1 MKQTARKTLG
11 EIADFFAADI
21 IWQHGDLEK
30 SKPVFN
36 LERQASKAFDGCI
49 FIALPGAKYHANHF
63 LDDAWQ
69 VGACWMIT
77 DQMPTE
83 FRPGLGV
90 WLVPN
95 LAARLA
101 DFANWFYD
109 YPSAKLNLIGV
120 TGTNG
125 KTTTSF
131 LMAQMLHGLDQ
142 RVALMGTLGA
152 GIYPHLHATG
162 HTTPDLLTIQ
172 AWLADAVAQGCQFA
186 VMEVSSHAVVQA
198 RIAGLQFRVKALT
211 QVTEDH
217 LDFHG
222 SIQAYHQA
230 KQDFFYKYP
239 ALQLP
244 NETWVLNQADA
255 IGQALLSPLSAL
267 NRASYSAHPV
277 TLGSQSN
284 AHLQLLNQ
292 QLSHEGFLLNLSWQG
307 QAWSVKTALLG
318 DYNLENLC
326 CCITIALVMGFSSE
340 DITRVVPQLVA
351 PSGRLE
357 RVACQKPLN
366 VVVDFAHTTDALRQV
381 LLSLNKQR
389 LAIDKTAA
397 LWVVFGCGGE
407 RDKTKRPAMTSVAYQ
422 LADHLILTSDNPR
435 SEQIDAIFNDMLAGL
450 PSAYD
455 QLKIMIQPN
464 RQLAIEAALAGAKEG
479 DWVLIAG
486 KGHETTQEIN
496 GIYFAFSDQQV
507 IKDWRP

>member
-1 MKQTARKTLG
+1 
-11 EIADFFAADI
+11 
-21 IWQHGDLEK
+21 
-30 SKPVFN
+30 
-36 LERQASKAFDGCI
+36 
-49 FIALPGAKYHANHF
+49 
-63 LDDAWQ
+63 
-69 VGACWMIT
+69 
-77 DQMPTE
+77 
-83 FRPGLGV
+83 
-90 WLVPN
+90 VPN

-101 DFANWFYD
+101 DLANWFYD
-109 YPSAKLNLIGV
+109 FPSTKLNLIGI

-125 KTTTSF
+125 KTTTSS
-131 LMAQMLHGLDQ
+131 LMAQMLHSLDQ

-222 SIQAYHQA
+222 SLQAYHQA
-230 KQDFFYKYP
+230 KQDFFYHYP
-239 ALQLP
+239 ADQLAT
-244 NETWVLNQADA
+244 ETWILNQVDA
-255 IGQALLSPLSAL
+255 IGQTLLSAPLACGSTAKSASHSGL
-267 NRASYSAHPV
+267 KRVSYSAHPKK
-277 TLGSQSN
+277 SDAQSN
-284 AHLQLLNQ
+284 ADLQLLKQ
-292 QLSHEGFLLNLSWQG
+292 RLSHKGFFLSLCWQQ
-307 QAWSVKTALLG
+307 QAWSVKTVLLG

-326 CCITIALVMGFSSE
+326 CCLTTALVLGFCP
-340 DITRVVPQLVA
+340 DALTRVVPKLVA

-381 LLSLNKQR
+381 LLTLNKQR
-389 LAIDKTAA
+389 SALDNTAA
-397 LWVVFGCGGE
+397 LWVVFGCGGD
-407 RDKTKRPAMTSVAYQ
+407 RDKTKRPAMTAVAYQ

-435 SEQIDAIFNDMLAGL
+435 SEQIDAIFADMLAGL
-450 PSAYD
+450 PPGYD
-455 QLKIMIQPN
+455 PLKIRVQPN

-479 DWVLIAG
+479 DWVVIAG
-486 KGHETTQEIN
+486 KGHETIQEIN

-507 IKDWRP
+507 IKDWTP